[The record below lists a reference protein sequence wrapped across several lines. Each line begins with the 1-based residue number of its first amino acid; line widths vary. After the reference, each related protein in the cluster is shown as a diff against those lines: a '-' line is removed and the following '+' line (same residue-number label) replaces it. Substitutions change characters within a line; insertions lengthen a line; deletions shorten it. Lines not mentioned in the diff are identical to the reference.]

1 MAKSRQRSLKII
13 EKFRKNA
20 EKEKERTR
28 RLIDKCDKADE
39 AEKPALA
46 ELVDRLKQKELQ
58 ASGEIVWAQQQIE
71 RARAAG
77 RREEKSGKK
86 AREKSAGE

>member
-20 EKEKERTR
+20 EKEKERAR
-28 RLIDKCDKADE
+28 RLIDKCDKADD
-39 AEKPALA
+39 ANRPALA

-58 ASGEIVWAQQQIE
+58 ASGDIVWAEQQIE
-71 RARAAG
+71 SICAAG
-77 RREEKSGKK
+77 KSEGKSGKN
-86 AREKSAGE
+86 AMEKNAAG